1 VNTLKNDVVV
11 NEIYTI
17 KLTTGEEIVA
27 RIKDILENHMLIEH
41 PISCVLSPQGL
52 QMMPGLFS
60 SNLDKIVRLNNS
72 SWAMIAETREDIR
85 NSWIQATTGIA
96 PVSKQ
101 IITG

>member
-1 VNTLKNDVVV
+1 MIPKT
-11 NEIYTI
+11 NEVYTF
-17 KLTTGEEIVA
+17 KLCTGEEIVA
-27 RIKDILENHMLIEH
+27 RLISQDADYITIEH
-41 PISCVLSPQGL
+41 PILCVLSPQGL

-60 SNLDKIVRLNNS
+60 ANLDKSVRLNNS
-72 SWAMIAETREDIR
+72 SWAMIADTRDDIR

>member
-1 VNTLKNDVVV
+1 MNIQT
-11 NEIYTI
+11 NEIYSI
-17 KLTTGEEIVA
+17 KLNTGEEVVA
-27 RIKDILENHMLIEH
+27 RIKEVGTDHMVIEH
-41 PISCVLSPQGL
+41 PILTVISPQGL

-60 SNLDKIVRLNNS
+60 ANLDKTVRLNNA
-72 SWAMIAETREDIR
+72 SWALIAEARDDVR

>member
-1 VNTLKNDVVV
+1 MTKQLEPNK
-11 NEIYTI
+11 IYTF
-17 KLTTGEEIVA
+17 KLQTGEEMVA
-27 RIKDILENHMLIEH
+27 KILEIYGDHMIIEH
-41 PISCVLSPQGL
+41 PIMTVLSPQGL

-60 SNLDKIVRLNNS
+60 ANLDKTVRLNNA

-96 PVSKQ
+96 PVTKQ

>member
-1 VNTLKNDVVV
+1 MKLEINTV
-11 NEIYTI
+11 YTF
-17 KLTTGEEIVA
+17 KLNTGEELVA
-27 RIKDILENHMLIEH
+27 KLQEINADHMIIAH
-41 PISCVLSPQGL
+41 PILTVLSPQGL

-60 SNLDKIVRLNNS
+60 ANLEKSIRLNNS
-72 SWAMIAETREDIR
+72 SWAMIAETREDVR